1 MARSNEWVNK
11 VLALL
16 KAGNSAAAM
25 AQIKVAPSAKDVR
38 ALQAALPSAGNVPA
52 RSRDLDETIQSSI
65 DALSAPRLHRSP

>member
-38 ALQAALPSAGNVPA
+38 ALQAALASAGNVPA